1 MSKPRFSIVLPTKG
15 RSFLVGHAVRS
26 VLAQTCTDFELIVV
40 DNDDGDATRQ
50 VAQGFSDPR
59 LRYVRTGGLNMQDNW
74 ERAAAEAKGEY
85 LLVLEDKQMLKSTA
99 LAQLSSHIERFKPE
113 VLRWTSDS
121 FDDESL
127 PPRIRRGKGDG
138 SVTMVSSDTLL
149 AGFLGDLHQ
158 SYKTT
163 LPLPQ
168 LACLRRSILD
178 RIQAGP
184 MRRLFHPVSP
194 DVVLGLLLLNET
206 DAVCVINSSLVLF
219 VSSQHSNG
227 RSFSLKKESSRQFL
241 RLLPGGE
248 GDTYDQV
255 PIKCVNVPGCIY
267 NDFLRLRAKVGGR
280 LLRHELDWTKY
291 FVECYEWTV
300 GPLAAGVDMMPEL
313 AAWER
318 ALSEQPV
325 AMQSA
330 ITAALAARRL
340 TVPSRFSRARQ
351 RLGRALG
358 LPRIARTVKHL
369 IRGRLNQNPEWRFTD
384 PIAYYEWECAQARAA
399 DRSAARQ

>member
-1 MSKPRFSIVLPTKG
+1 MSVPRFSIVVPTKG
-15 RSFLVGHAVRS
+15 RSFIVGHAIRS
-26 VLAQTCTDFELIVV
+26 VLAQTCPDFEIIVT
-40 DNDDGDATRQ
+40 DNDDGEATRQ
-50 VAQGFSDPR
+50 AAAAFSDAR

-85 LLVLEDKQMLKSTA
+85 LLILEDKQMLKSTA
-99 LAQLSSHIERFKPE
+99 LAQISTHIEHFKPE

-121 FDDESL
+121 FDDESQ

-149 AGFLGDLHQ
+149 AGFLGDLRQ
-158 SYKTT
+158 SYKNT

-206 DAVCVINSSLVLF
+206 DAVCVINRPLVLF

-227 RSFSLKKESSRQFL
+227 RSFSLKKESGRQFL

-248 GDTYDQV
+248 ADTYDHV
-255 PIKCVNVPGCIY
+255 PIKCINVPGCIF
-267 NDFLRLRAKVGGR
+267 NDFQRLRTKVGGR
-280 LLRHELDWTKY
+280 LQRHELDWTKY
-291 FVECYEWTV
+291 FVECYEWMIA
-300 GPLAAGVDMMPEL
+300 PMAYGVDMGPEL
-313 AAWER
+313 AEWKR
-318 ALSEQPV
+318 ALGEQPTKV
-325 AMQSA
+325 QESVRAA
-330 ITAALAARRL
+330 IAA
-340 TVPSRFSRARQ
+340 Q
-351 RLGRALG
+351 RLMEPSAFSLARKKLARSLG
-358 LPRIARTVKHL
+358 LPRLTRTAKHFL
-369 IRGRLNQNPEWRFTD
+369 RGRLKRDPEWRFTD
-384 PIAYYEWECAQARAA
+384 PISYYEWECEQARASTPSDLA
-399 DRSAARQ
+399 Q